1 MRFWARTRGRKH
13 FKTRSAKWRILSKRF
28 HSLLCS
34 CHIFSKVSLQIK
46 PKPISS
52 LSIQNTQ
59 LFGNQWPLGKIETKH
74 FKRDRSIIVEECHL
88 LLVTTRITKKF
99 QRLHRVLTIPLAA
112 SPFTDK
118 FAHRAKTKSLATD
131 TKYFE
136 KKIVREWILFYKPR
150 YVSKSRCTHLLRL
163 YQESSLNRSNAF

>member
-1 MRFWARTRGRKH
+1 MVRFWARTRGRKH

-59 LFGNQWPLGKIETKH
+59 LFGNQWPLGKIETKN

-118 FAHRAKTKSLATD
+118 L
-131 TKYFE
+131 
-136 KKIVREWILFYKPR
+136 IVRPSCKDHWQRIPNILRRKLWENEFFFTNPGMFPR
-150 YVSKSRCTHLLRL
+150 VTALICCGCIKSPV
-163 YQESSLNRSNAF
+163 

>member
-1 MRFWARTRGRKH
+1 MVRFWARTRGRKH
-13 FKTRSAKWRILSKRF
+13 FKTRSAKWQILSKPF

-59 LFGNQWPLGKIETKH
+59 LFGNQWPLGKIETKN

-118 FAHRAKTKSLATD
+118 L
-131 TKYFE
+131 
-136 KKIVREWILFYKPR
+136 IVR
-150 YVSKSRCTHLLRL
+150 SSRKDQITGNG
-163 YQESSLNRSNAF
+163 YQIFWEENCERMNSFLQTQVCFQE